1 MDNKILDAK
10 LKMLRLLNVEYAKLD
25 SHTSDDNRDKINM
38 TINTILSCIDVL
50 DEV

>member
-10 LKMLRLLNVEYAKLD
+10 LKMLALLNVEYAKLD
-25 SHTSDDNRDKINM
+25 MHTSDDDRDTING
-38 TINTILSCIDVL
+38 TINTILSCIDIL